1 MNDSTE
7 GSAILENILG
17 TPGITATDSQTHLG
31 SYGSL
36 IEDIPGIKTY
46 FNGKLDIIE
55 SES

>member
-1 MNDSTE
+1 M
-7 GSAILENILG
+7 
-17 TPGITATDSQTHLG
+17 TATDSQTHLS

-46 FNGKLDIIE
+46 FNDKFDIIE